1 MGYNKLERNLIDIIK
16 EEQAKLGFFRE
27 DIRLYYPLSSLN
39 HFFLSSCCHNSI
51 VYLLPFNHSFRLLYY
66 CVNIIIYN
74 IYPLWV
80 LCKDNFSHLRH
91 FNFKM
96 NSIRIHYYTKNVY
109 PSDNYPI
116 IAACKIHTL
125 LLIFFFLLFSCTRTI
140 KVTVQNC
147 LCYSVVPF
155 QPAISLSLK
164 A

>member
-1 MGYNKLERNLIDIIK
+1 MRLRRLIISFRSFSERS
-16 EEQAKLGFFRE
+16 FFLQHSQVCSFS
-27 DIRLYYPLSSLN
+27 IRIMSPLSPIP
-39 HFFLSSCCHNSI
+39 CMGI
-51 VYLLPFNHSFRLLYY
+51 LLHR
-66 CVNIIIYN
+66 I

-80 LCKDNFSHLRH
+80 FCKDNFSHLRH

>member
-1 MGYNKLERNLIDIIK
+1 M
-16 EEQAKLGFFRE
+16 
-27 DIRLYYPLSSLN
+27 SSTTQVLN

-80 LCKDNFSHLRH
+80 FCKDNFSHLRH